1 MTKNF
6 ITTIL
11 FSLLLACEVV
21 HKGDIKESDIEIT
34 IKDTTY
40 KLYTVFDGKD
50 YIKIMVPVNSND
62 DNMTY
67 STKIISNEES
77 STTIYVSK

>member
-6 ITTIL
+6 ITMVL

-34 IKDTTY
+34 IKDTIY

-62 DNMTY
+62 KMTY

-77 STTIYVSK
+77 STTIYISK